1 MGGTAMI
8 GNVFVGAS
16 VLAVLVA
23 TSAPAHAQSLNDVL
37 ILAYRGNPD
46 LRYQRAQVD
55 SAKALVDGARAPG
68 LPQAVI
74 NGTSGQTQLSL
85 DRGGAGDGSDQ
96 SQSDSSM
103 QLNLS
108 QVLYAG
114 GRISQD
120 TRRAKASAQASEF
133 DLVQTEQLVL
143 GQAITAYVDILRDE
157 AILSARNQN
166 VEALLK
172 QSAGVRA
179 RLREGEVTKTDVA
192 QTEARLAQA
201 RSGAE
206 AARANLA
213 VSRAA
218 FTRIVG
224 QSPQSLEPAPPLPG
238 LPRSAQEAE
247 LAAERDT
254 PSVRAAQL
262 RRSASEAA
270 IRRAAAERLPYVT
283 LDATAGHDRDQLSAG
298 AIGLADSVQRED
310 SYGLRVNVRVP
321 LFQGGATSAG
331 VRQAKAVERGAQAT
345 EDSALRQARE
355 TAANA
360 WNRMQAADAIIASS
374 REQVRAAQVAYR
386 GGEYELNAGFRSTFD
401 VLDLQQ
407 DVLSAQIAAASAERD
422 AYVARVNLLQAA
434 GRLTMAG
441 LGVLADDVVV
451 APVSRPASAQTI
463 PPPSPAPALALAPAR
478 PPETAPV
485 PGIVPGL
492 APTSASLPPVPPD
505 AAPPEPPAPASQG
518 RLALAPA
525 SKTSDA
531 NVPVSVATV
540 RPQSA
545 AAPLGAT
552 ATLPATAPSP
562 RLEPSPPS
570 TMGSSTPSSSLATA
584 KMQAQHMAQGAAP
597 APLSLPQGATAPGP
611 RAASSSQPNACAV
624 QAAAFGA
631 EDVAHQARRG
641 LELRFSPPPGA
652 QWLVQP
658 AQSNGQ
664 PTFRVL
670 LVGLSG
676 PSAARQACERLG
688 AAGQACFVRVTRC
701 EDQRSAPQGPRQ
713 TALAPSASPPRT
725 QP

>member
-1 MGGTAMI
+1 MI

-23 TSAPAHAQSLNDVL
+23 TSVPAHAQSLNDVL

-46 LRYQRAQVD
+46 LTYQRAQVD
-55 SAKALVDGARAPG
+55 GAKAQVAGARAPG

-74 NGTSGQTQLSL
+74 NGASGQTQLSL
-85 DRGGAGDGSDQ
+85 NQGGAGGGSDQ
-96 SQSDSSM
+96 DQSDSSL

-120 TRRAKASAQASEF
+120 TRRAKANAQASEF

-201 RSGAE
+201 RSGAQ
-206 AARANLA
+206 AARANLS

-224 QSPQSLEPAPPLPG
+224 QSPQSLPPAPPLPG
-238 LPRSAQEAE
+238 VPLSAQEAE

-283 LDATAGHDRDQLSAG
+283 LDATAGHDQDRLSAG
-298 AIGLADSVQRED
+298 VSGLADSVQRED

-321 LFQGGATSAG
+321 LFQGGAASAG
-331 VRQAKAVERGAQAT
+331 VRQARAVERGAQAT
-345 EDSALRQARE
+345 EDGVMRQARE

-360 WNRMQAADAIIASS
+360 WNRMQAADAIIDSS
-374 REQVRAAQVAYR
+374 REQARAAEVAYR
-386 GGEYELNAGFRSTFD
+386 GGEYELNAGLRSTFD

-407 DVLSAQIAAASAERD
+407 DVLSAQIAVASAERD

-434 GRLTMAG
+434 GRLTLAG
-441 LGVLADDVVV
+441 LGVQADDTPV
-451 APVSRPASAQTI
+451 APIARPLASQAVAPRSPT
-463 PPPSPAPALALAPAR
+463 PVPAPAPAPAAA
-478 PPETAPV
+478 TAQV
-485 PGIVPGL
+485 
-492 APTSASLPPVPPD
+492 ASLKAAGSKAPSADELVVAAAAPKTPSAVLRD
-505 AAPPEPPAPASQG
+505 AAPM
-518 RLALAPA
+518 
-525 SKTSDA
+525 
-531 NVPVSVATV
+531 
-540 RPQSA
+540 A
-545 AAPLGAT
+545 AA
-552 ATLPATAPSP
+552 APSP
-562 RLEPSPPS
+562 RPEPIL
-570 TMGSSTPSSSLATA
+570 SSTTGSTAPPSSSMAATSPPRPT
-584 KMQAQHMAQGAAP
+584 AQGP
-597 APLSLPQGATAPGP
+597 APPS
-611 RAASSSQPNACAV
+611 NACSV
-624 QAAAFGA
+624 QAAAFGS
-631 EDVAHQARRG
+631 EDVARQTRQAF
-641 LELRFSPPPGA
+641 ELRFSPPSGS
-652 QWLVQP
+652 QWQVQT

-676 PSAARQACERLG
+676 PGAARAACDRLG
-688 AAGQACFVRVTRC
+688 ATGQACFVRASRC
-701 EDQRSAPQGPRQ
+701 ADQSSGPVGPRQ
-713 TALAPSASPPRT
+713 TALAPAASLTRA